1 MKKSNLWQRFF
12 KKLYPGKTF
21 INIKQ
26 NLIPSGQSFAIKKE
40 YLISINI
47 LTNSSSW
54 ILSKQNLG

>member
-47 LTNSSSW
+47 LTNSSS
-54 ILSKQNLG
+54 